1 MGNNVKWD
9 EIIDLA
15 LEQGEIEFIYVNC
28 TDDLEIL
35 ARRVIGIIY
44 KNDNQVDTT
53 DIFQQQFQR
62 LTAVDE
68 KASLERYHGLALE
81 WWTKAYAGD

>member
-1 MGNNVKWD
+1 MGNKVNWD

-15 LEQGEIEFIYVNC
+15 LERGEMEFIYINC

-44 KNDNQVDTT
+44 KTDSQTDTT
-53 DIFQQQFQR
+53 DIFQQQFLR
-62 LTAVDE
+62 LTSVDD
-68 KASLERYHGLALE
+68 KASIERYYVLALE